1 MFLEM
6 GGSSFRV
13 EGLARGVPLSK
24 LFEFYTDYSPE
35 DIEIMRKH
43 GMNMALERV
52 SKKEGNHMI
61 VDTTAR
67 LMGMTKNMRYD
78 IILHPE
84 GSWYEM
90 EIEIQ
95 DFVKSHR
102 SYKFESVRDSTK
114 ITIEDEFQPKSVLA
128 TMMNSLGMLKKRLVS
143 DTTRTMNAFIA
154 EAEERFGE
162 GLQVPPQAP

>member
-1 MFLEM
+1 M
-6 GGSSFRV
+6 GDDRFRV

-24 LFEFYTDYSPE
+24 LFEFYTDYSSE
-35 DIEIMRKH
+35 DVEIMRKH

-52 SKKEGNHMI
+52 SKREGNHVI
-61 VDTTAR
+61 VDTSAR

-78 IILHPE
+78 ILLHPE

-90 EIEIQ
+90 DIEIE

-102 SYKFESVRDSTK
+102 SYKFESVPDGTK
-114 ITIEDEFQPKSVLA
+114 ITIEDEFEPRSLLA
-128 TMMNSLGMLKKRLVS
+128 SMMSILGMLKTRLVS
-143 DTTRTMNAFIA
+143 DTRRTMNAFIA

-162 GLQVPPQAP
+162 GTHLPQAP